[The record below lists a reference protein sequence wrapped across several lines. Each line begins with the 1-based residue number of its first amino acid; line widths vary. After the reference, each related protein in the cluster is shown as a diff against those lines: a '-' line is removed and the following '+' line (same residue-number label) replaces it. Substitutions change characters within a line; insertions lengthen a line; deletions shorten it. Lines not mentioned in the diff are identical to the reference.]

1 MDKETHKKLTANFP
15 KSVIKKAPQGKFGDY
30 ISHGIITQR
39 LIDVV
44 GGKYNFLIKEI
55 IRDKDNAVVG
65 AICRLEIEGLGAV
78 EEVGDV
84 DRHAVARNLTESEIL
99 KLAVSDGIKRCAMRF
114 GVGLGQLWNQG
125 VTEGVTEEEHYAG
138 STEETPKKKQVTQE
152 SGISPSKPKITEAT
166 LKQMVFTSCNDNK
179 DFARKCYK
187 DCMNRTII
195 KTNQDDIALWEDET
209 IKIFLDYVDDYI
221 AKHEET
227 FKDRESNPK
236 IVNKT
241 IDAGL
246 ETEVIKE
253 SNTEDVLVV
262 GKKEEEDMA
271 DIPDGPWQQEPISE
285 GQVKFIETLI
295 KQAIDSG
302 QDSLGAEAKQ
312 YLNSGEA
319 TKGNASSMI
328 DKLKDALSQ
337 L

>member
-195 KTNQDDIALWEDET
+195 KTNQSDIALWEDET

-221 AKHEET
+221 SKHEET
-227 FKDRESNPK
+227 FKDRESNEP
-236 IVNKT
+236 IVNK
-241 IDAGL
+241 IIEELG
-246 ETEVIKE
+246 EVEVK
-253 SNTEDVLVV
+253 
-262 GKKEEEDMA
+262 DMA
-271 DIPDGPWQQEPISE
+271 DIPSGKWEQDPISE
-285 GQVKFIETLI
+285 GQVKFIETLV

-302 QDSLGAEAKQ
+302 LDELGAEAKQ

-319 TKGNASSMI
+319 TKGNASAMI
-328 DKLKDALSQ
+328 DKLKDALS
-337 L
+337 

>member
-138 STEETPKKKQVTQE
+138 STEETPKKKT
-152 SGISPSKPKITEAT
+152 GNT
-166 LKQMVFTSCNDNK
+166 
-179 DFARKCYK
+179 
-187 DCMNRTII
+187 
-195 KTNQDDIALWEDET
+195 
-209 IKIFLDYVDDYI
+209 
-221 AKHEET
+221 
-227 FKDRESNPK
+227 REW
-236 IVNKT
+236 
-241 IDAGL
+241 
-246 ETEVIKE
+246 
-253 SNTEDVLVV
+253 
-262 GKKEEEDMA
+262 
-271 DIPDGPWQQEPISE
+271 DIP
-285 GQVKFIETLI
+285 F
-295 KQAIDSG
+295 
-302 QDSLGAEAKQ
+302 
-312 YLNSGEA
+312 
-319 TKGNASSMI
+319 
-328 DKLKDALSQ
+328 
-337 L
+337 

>member
-1 MDKETHKKLTANFP
+1 MDKETHKKLTKNFP
-15 KSVIKKAPQGKFGDY
+15 KDMVKPAPKGKFGSY
-30 ISHGIITQR
+30 IPHHLYTQR
-39 LIDVV
+39 LVDVV
-44 GGKYNFLIKEI
+44 GGKYNFFVKEVL
-55 IRDKDNAVVG
+55 RDKDNAVVG

-84 DRHAVARNLTESEIL
+84 DVHQVARNITESEIL
-99 KLAVSDGIKRCAMRF
+99 KLAVSDGIKRCCMRF
-114 GVGLGQLWNQG
+114 GIGLELWTG
-125 VTEGVTEEEHYAG
+125 DTTEEEHYAG

-195 KTNQDDIALWEDET
+195 KTNQSDIALWEDET

-227 FKDRESNPK
+227 FKDRESNEP
-236 IVNKT
+236 IVNK
-241 IDAGL
+241 IIEELG
-246 ETEVIKE
+246 EVEVK
-253 SNTEDVLVV
+253 
-262 GKKEEEDMA
+262 DMA
-271 DIPDGPWQQEPISE
+271 DIPSGKWEQDPISE
-285 GQVKFIETLI
+285 GQVKFIETLV

-302 QDSLGAEAKQ
+302 LDELGAEAKQ

-319 TKGNASSMI
+319 TKGNASAMI
-328 DKLKDALSQ
+328 DKLKNALS
-337 L
+337 